1 MFDFQMVL
9 KRSKTPETLFHKQII
24 FMTFIGA
31 PEIRRK
37 DRIVEN
43 DCFSGKVYFVYQ
55 NQIILF
61 SSLFWPVIAISKLIQ
76 KISIPY

>member
-1 MFDFQMVL
+1 MVL

-43 DCFSGKVYFVYQ
+43 DCFFLEKFILSIKIRLYCFLLYSGQ
-55 NQIILF
+55 
-61 SSLFWPVIAISKLIQ
+61 SLR
-76 KISIPY
+76 